1 MQKEL
6 TITTRELLRE
16 FKTYK
21 DMIQERRVD
30 KLFVGIGN
38 GKKLEVTLKENKSS
52 ARNLVA
58 AVRALKMPIKVK
70 RPEIMNHLIRFP
82 YHD

>member
-30 KLFVGIGN
+30 KIFVGIGN
-38 GKKLEVTLKENKSS
+38 GEKLEVTLKENKST
-52 ARNLVA
+52 ARSLIA
-58 AVRALKMPIKVK
+58 AIDALDEPIHVE
-70 RPEIMNHLIRFP
+70 RPEIMNHLLRL
-82 YHD
+82 